1 MLVNKSILL
10 FITIRSKIKIQK
22 LSLNHSHRLTS
33 HIGGWRDGG
42 MDLLCFV
49 LIWQQVFLSSA
60 YKVAKAKCD
69 NQHLSSNQ
77 VENINMYDMQ
87 IEYDR
92 EVPLGEGAFSFV
104 FLGKYN
110 GVKVAVKRVQQHNVN
125 ENEEKALQQ
134 LDHPNIVKLFYS
146 ELNADFKY
154 DFLLNYDKKIRNDI
168 NKRNFLCF
176 SGFSL

>member
-1 MLVNKSILL
+1 
-10 FITIRSKIKIQK
+10 
-22 LSLNHSHRLTS
+22 
-33 HIGGWRDGG
+33 
-42 MDLLCFV
+42 
-49 LIWQQVFLSSA
+49 
-60 YKVAKAKCD
+60 
-69 NQHLSSNQ
+69 
-77 VENINMYDMQ
+77 MQ

-110 GVKVAVKRVQQHNVN
+110 GVKVAVKRVQLHNVN
-125 ENEEKALQQ
+125 ENEEKALQL

-154 DFLLNYDKKIRNDI
+154 DFFLNYEKKIRNDI